1 MCFASSL
8 SKESP
13 LQHAGSTLL
22 LLAFPPSTVKVY
34 PQTLNFLS
42 CKIVLITVQLP
53 SAFLMCFMCSV
64 IDCDAIVTSS
74 IEKIR
79 VYITLCLLGMPAE
92 RMWAFIW
99 SACTH
104 TASAVSIKIVD
115 NGSPTSCDTCLHDK
129 LTKIDG

>member
-1 MCFASSL
+1 MQV
-8 SKESP
+8 P
-13 LQHAGSTLL
+13 LCYCWPSH
-22 LLAFPPSTVKVY
+22 PPWMVKVY
-34 PQTLNFLS
+34 PQILNFLS
-42 CKIVLITVQLP
+42 CKIVLTAVQLP
-53 SAFLMCFMCSV
+53 SAFPMCFMCLV

-104 TASAVSIKIVD
+104 TASAVSIKMID
-115 NGSPTSCDTCLHDK
+115 NGSLTSCDTCLHVK